1 LGQARLRYCR
11 PRHWGHDDE
20 RPVPHNCITLLLLRT
35 QPLVLLF
42 LHTCGGVTMYSDLLL
57 NRIVAPVEESEEQIQ
72 DLITEIEE
80 LENLLSPEA
89 QELIRDLR
97 PHLVTDDVYEQ
108 MDEDSSLGE
117 RLSDKLS
124 SFAGSW
130 KFIIGFMLMMVVWMA
145 TNVYLG
151 AAAFD
156 PFPFILLNLTLSTLA
171 ALQAPVILMSQNR
184 QAAKDRAQAENDY
197 QVNLKNE
204 VEIADLHRKIDMLTE
219 SLTMQTRLVNALVDA
234 RRKELN
240 ATVRMIERVSAQ
252 PGGNGI

>member
-1 LGQARLRYCR
+1 
-11 PRHWGHDDE
+11 
-20 RPVPHNCITLLLLRT
+20 
-35 QPLVLLF
+35 
-42 LHTCGGVTMYSDLLL
+42 MYSDLLL
-57 NRIVAPVEESEEQIQ
+57 NRIVAPVEDSEEQIQ

-108 MDEDSSLGE
+108 IDEDASIGD
-117 RLSDKLS
+117 RLADKLS
-124 SFAGSW
+124 TLAGSW
-130 KFIIGFMLMMVVWMA
+130 KFIIGFTFMMIVWMGL
-145 TNVYLG
+145 NGYLG
-151 AAAFD
+151 TNAFD
-156 PFPFILLNLTLSTLA
+156 PFPFILLNLTLSTVA

-184 QAAKDRAQAENDY
+184 QATKDRAQAENDY

-204 VEIADLHRKIDMLTE
+204 VEIADLHRKIDILSE
-219 SLTMQTRLVNALVDA
+219 SMAMQTRLVNALVEA

-240 ATVRMIERVSAQ
+240 ATVRMMERASAQ